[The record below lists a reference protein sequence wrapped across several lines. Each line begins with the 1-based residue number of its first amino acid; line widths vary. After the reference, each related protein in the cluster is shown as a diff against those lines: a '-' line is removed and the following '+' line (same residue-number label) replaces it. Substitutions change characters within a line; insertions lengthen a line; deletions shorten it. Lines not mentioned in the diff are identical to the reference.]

1 MGTPCNRDE
10 LDSVRGEGQEAT
22 PTADKKNNTDNTG
35 AEISNNQR
43 GVNRDAKK
51 KKGGRP
57 NGKKKKQQP
66 NKHIDKVSMP
76 G

>member
-10 LDSVRGEGQEAT
+10 LDSVRGKGQEAT
-22 PTADKKNNTDNTG
+22 PTADKTIIINNKG
-35 AEISNNQR
+35 AETSNMQQ
-43 GVNRDAKK
+43 GANRDAKK
-51 KKGGRP
+51 KKGGRS

-66 NKHIDKVSMP
+66 NKHIDEVSMP

>member
-10 LDSVRGEGQEAT
+10 LDSVRGKGQEAT
-22 PTADKKNNTDNTG
+22 PTADKTIINKG
-35 AEISNNQR
+35 AETSNMQQ
-43 GVNRDAKK
+43 GANRDAKK
-51 KKGGRP
+51 KKGGRS

-66 NKHIDKVSMP
+66 NKHIDEVSMP